1 MTLTTKKGN
10 MYSCCT
16 SKNVPVQKLGAI
28 EHRAPLLLAKLC
40 DGYCMY
46 PQVLTSQDA
55 LDEKCESCPMKELM
69 EMIE

>member
-1 MTLTTKKGN
+1 MSKGALE
-10 MYSCCT
+10 
-16 SKNVPVQKLGAI
+16 KIKH
-28 EHRAPLLLAKLC
+28 EAPLLLAKLC

-69 EMIE
+69 EMVEC